1 MEQVKVIQTLILP
14 LFYQCASYNF
24 FQLIRYLRI
33 TAPNL
38 YAIAHCKTV
47 DGSLVHIMHGT
58 KFRETA
64 AMSRGTRLESQ
75 VLEVVSQK
83 LKMSFLR
90 IMSHPKYPIFSAS
103 PDAITV
109 DYTVEIKCPS
119 NDKSYFHLIDRS
131 GKITHKCNAQVQLQM
146 HMSGRKKSFFCVASP
161 EFEKNKQVKILPIDY
176 EPKYITAL
184 MVKALNFWKSAIG
197 NFVLE

>member
-14 LFYQCASYNF
+14 LFYQCALYNF
-24 FQLIRYLRI
+24 FHLNRYLRI
-33 TAPNL
+33 TASNL
-38 YAIAHCKTV
+38 YAISHCKTV
-47 DGSLVHIMHGT
+47 NGSLVDIMHGA
-58 KFRETA
+58 KLRETA
-64 AMSRGTRLESQ
+64 AMSRETRLESQ

-90 IMSHPKYPIFSAS
+90 CGIMSQPKYPIFSAS
-103 PDAITV
+103 LDAITV
-109 DYTVEIKCPS
+109 DYTLEIKCPS

-184 MVKALNFWKSAIG
+184 MVKALNF
-197 NFVLE
+197 